1 MDASGQIIVAP
12 GASRVRGGVDM
23 SAIRLFF
30 LLLLIFLALPQAVR
44 GQWQRHTIDNSSRG
58 ADGVRAAD
66 VNGDGH
72 LDFTT
77 GWEEGGVIRVTVNPG
92 PGKVKKKWPAVTVGK
107 VSSPEDAVF
116 VDLDGD
122 GAYDVVSSC
131 EGGNR
136 TVFIHWAPKE
146 KQKYLEAAAWST
158 EAFPVTRKKQS
169 WMYAVPMDVDGM
181 NGIDLVVG
189 SKGKNGSVGWLRSPK
204 NPRALKDWTFHRLYD
219 AGWIMTIDMHDMD
232 GDGDAD
238 LVLSDRKS
246 KAAGVKWLEHPGEVI
261 AAQGGRWKEHLIGSQ
276 GKEVMFLKLADLNGD
291 GLKDVICTNRN
302 GHMEWFRRL
311 RGEGVRWEAHAFKL
325 PFGLPLGKSV
335 AVGDINLDGKVDVV
349 STNRGPE
356 PARCVAWQKW
366 STSPAD
372 RNWSN
377 HDIGGT
383 EGAKFDLI
391 ELIDLDADGD
401 LDVITCEEV
410 ANLGLF
416 WYENPLYSPAKN
428 DANRSQ

>member
-1 MDASGQIIVAP
+1 MIAF
-12 GASRVRGGVDM
+12 
-23 SAIRLFF
+23 RLFSLVLFVF
-30 LLLLIFLALPQAVR
+30 LSLPEAAR
-44 GQWQRHTIDNSSRG
+44 GQWKRHTIDNSSRG
-58 ADGVRAAD
+58 ADGVRVAD

-72 LDFTT
+72 PDFTT
-77 GWEEGGVIRVTVNPG
+77 GWEEGGIIRVTVNPG
-92 PGKVKKKWPAVTVGK
+92 PARVREKWPAVTVGK

-122 GAYDVVSSC
+122 GAHDVVSSC

-136 TVFIHWAPKE
+136 SIFIHWAPKE
-146 KQKYLEAAAWST
+146 KQKYLEAAAWTT
-158 EAFPVTRKKQS
+158 EAFPATQKKQS
-169 WMYAVPMDVDGM
+169 WMYAVPMDVDGV

-189 SKGKNGSVGWLRSPK
+189 SKGGNSSVGWLRSPPD
-204 NPRALKDWTFHRLYD
+204 PRVLGDWTFHRLYD
-219 AGWIMTIDMHDMD
+219 AGWIMSIEMHDMD

-238 LVLSDRKS
+238 LVLSDRKR
-246 KAAGVKWLEHPGEVI
+246 KEAGVKWLEHPGAGI
-261 AAQGGRWKEHLIGSQ
+261 AAQGGRWKEHLIGSR
-276 GKEVMFLKLADLNGD
+276 GKEVMFLKLADMDGD

-302 GHMEWFRRL
+302 GHMDWFRRL
-311 RGEGVRWEAHAFKL
+311 KGEGVRWESHTFKL
-325 PFGLPLGKSV
+325 PFGLPHGKSV
-335 AVGDINLDGKVDVV
+335 AVGDINRDGRVDVV
-349 STNRGPE
+349 STNRGSE
-356 PARCVAWQKW
+356 PVKCVAWQEW

-372 RNWSN
+372 RDWTA

-416 WYENPLYSPAKN
+416 WYENPGDQAALKDS
-428 DANRSQ
+428 